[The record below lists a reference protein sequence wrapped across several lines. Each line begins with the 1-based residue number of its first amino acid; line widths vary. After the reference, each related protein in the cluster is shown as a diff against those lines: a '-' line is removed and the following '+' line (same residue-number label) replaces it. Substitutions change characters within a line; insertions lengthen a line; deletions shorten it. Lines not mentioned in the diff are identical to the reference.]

1 MAEAIPMN
9 AANVNQIPNATYGA
23 GAARTKQCISRGSKF
38 AIPCQFSS
46 VSSVFI
52 NVDQIRRIVEDQWAF
67 AWSHVHR
74 THRSG
79 PNESFKMPDGQDS
92 DNADRRSSDEAAT
105 IEEAT
110 VRVKADV
117 RALQQLSS
125 SGRAA
130 QRKRDINQA
139 KKGFRA
145 VGEAVSKYFGKEG
158 EEGGGHDKGRK

>member
-1 MAEAIPMN
+1 MVTVSSKTCVQILLVIEFVPRRNEVNICRRKGPSSHLRIMAEAIPMN

-23 GAARTKQCISRGSKF
+23 
-38 AIPCQFSS
+38 
-46 VSSVFI
+46 
-52 NVDQIRRIVEDQWAF
+52 DL
-67 AWSHVHR
+67 
-74 THRSG
+74 G

-145 VGEAVSKYFGKEG
+145 VGEAVDKYFGKEG
-158 EEGGGHDKGRK
+158 EEGGGHDI